1 MSLNTPSAI
10 PQSSLQG
17 ALFELVA
24 RGKKDTYYV
33 ADSSSSVLLF
43 GSAYDSSVPFL
54 QERRTTV
61 PLNQSRFG
69 AFCEV
74 ELERFGD
81 IVTECTLLIDLPTWL
96 PPLPTQEPNLNGS
109 TNPLEANSLYWI
121 KDASGI
127 SYGYT
132 KYIGFFLFES
142 IQFYQDS
149 ALLMEWS
156 GDQLFALTATEGSL
170 NTAFLV
176 NQYTGGVDVG
186 PTEGRSIAYRAT
198 PSRLRLSLPLPGL
211 QTPGDGGFPI
221 CCMPKQA
228 YRIRMKLR
236 ALEDLVESDQP
247 VCKPTPW
254 LNDKSQGPTFSY
266 TPDGATTPYTF
277 SPLERNQIGQPTI
290 LLETRQAYVPY
301 EIKQGLQNNRQSIPF
316 RRPFENIFT
325 FGPND
330 FLALAGVAEPPPV
343 AAVTRRLDARHP
355 VERIV
360 WFYRTANALD
370 RNRLW
375 DLVDPSGA
383 DGQFYNGMKLV
394 IAGRDREELYGPT
407 VWQDMESYAKDE
419 IDSGFLIGEMRWNRG
434 DKYEELRPYGRVAE
448 GAVNFSSADRPTLHI
463 HLNNVPPQATTGL
476 RKSTLSVFMEGW
488 NVFEV
493 AEGRARLKFA
503 N

>member
-17 ALFELVA
+17 SLFELVA

-33 ADSSSSVLLF
+33 ADSSSSVFLF
-43 GSAYDSSVPFL
+43 GSAYESSAPFL

-81 IVTECTLLIDLPTWL
+81 IVTECTILVDLPTWL

-109 TNPLEANSLYWI
+109 TNPIEANSLYWI
-121 KDASGI
+121 KDASNV

-132 KYIGFFLFES
+132 EYIGYFLFES

-156 GDQLFALTATEGSL
+156 GDQLFAITATEGSW
-170 NTAFLV
+170 NSNYLV
-176 NQYTGGVDVG
+176 SQYTGGINVG
-186 PTEGRSIAYRAT
+186 PTLGRSIAFRAT
-198 PSRLRLSLPLPGL
+198 PSRLRLSIPLPGL

-236 ALEDLVESDQP
+236 ALEDLVESDSP
-247 VCKPTPW
+247 VCKPAPW
-254 LNDKSQGPTFSY
+254 SSDKGAGPTFSY
-266 TPDGATTPYTF
+266 TPDGATEPYVF

-290 LLETRQAYVPY
+290 LLETRQAYVPH
-301 EIKQGLQNNRQSIPF
+301 EIQKMLQNNRQSIPF

-330 FLALAGVAEPPPV
+330 YTALDAGGV

-355 VERIV
+355 VERIA
-360 WFYRTANALD
+360 WFFRTANAID

-375 DLVDPSGA
+375 DFVDPSGT

-394 IAGRDREELYGPT
+394 IAGRDREELFGPT
-407 VWQDMESYAKDE
+407 VWQDIESYAKDE
-419 IDSGFLIGEMRWNRG
+419 IDSGYNIGEMRWNRG
-434 DKYEELRPYGRVAE
+434 DKYDELRPYGRVAE
-448 GAVNFSSADRPTLHI
+448 GAVNFSSADRPTLYI
-463 HLNNVPPQATTGL
+463 QLNNVPPQAISGL
-476 RKSTLSVFMEGW
+476 RKSELRVLFEGW

>member
-17 ALFELVA
+17 SLFELVA

-33 ADSSSSVLLF
+33 ADSSSSVFLF

-61 PLNQSRFG
+61 PLNQPRFG

-81 IVTECTLLIDLPTWL
+81 IITECTILVDLPTWL

-109 TNPLEANSLYWI
+109 TNPIEANSLYWI
-121 KDASGI
+121 KDASGV

-132 KYIGFFLFES
+132 QSVVYFLFES

-156 GDQLFALTATEGSL
+156 GDQIFALTVTEGSWNSSYL
-170 NTAFLV
+170 TS
-176 NQYTGGVDVG
+176 QYTGGINVG
-186 PTEGRSIAYRAT
+186 PTEGRSIAFRAT
-198 PSRLRLSLPLPGL
+198 PSRLRLTLPLPGL

-236 ALEDLVESDQP
+236 PLEDIVVSDSL
-247 VCKPTPW
+247 VCKPAPW
-254 LNDKSQGPTFSY
+254 TQSTFSY
-266 TPDGATTPYTF
+266 TPDGATEPYVF

-290 LLETRQAYVPY
+290 LLETRQAYVPH

-330 FLALAGVAEPPPV
+330 YTALGSGVGVAEQQPT

-360 WFYRTANALD
+360 WFYRTANAID

-383 DGQFYNGMKLV
+383 DGQFYNATKLV
-394 IAGRDREELYGPT
+394 IAGRDREELFGPM

-419 IDSGFLIGEMRWNRG
+419 MDSGFNIGEMRWNRG
-434 DKYEELRPYGRVAE
+434 DKYDEVRPYGRVAE
-448 GAVNFSSADRPTLHI
+448 GAVNFTSADRPTLYI
-463 HLNNVPPQATTGL
+463 QLNNVPPQATTGL
-476 RKSTLSVFMEGW
+476 RKSELYVFMEGW